1 MWLHKSLAPNMR
13 RLIQIVYEIVPDGV
27 YLESLIN
34 FWRWK
39 LLLAKNTDSHHDP
52 LNYWTIKKDNKKV
65 SWVKTLLL
73 FSIFSRSSFKKSIR
87 NKIMVDLSY
96 YLLFVPEAEQWSE
109 LDSALLLLSA
119 ILNLFFCELG
129 SMYGTCSK
137 SLLEIPMCHPW
148 PERSLR
154 SKLSK

>member
-1 MWLHKSLAPNMR
+1 MRLHRIFAPNVR

-39 LLLAKNTDSHHDP
+39 LFLAKNTDYHHDP

-87 NKIMVDLSY
+87 NKIKADLSY

-109 LDSALLLLSA
+109 LDSAFLLLSA
-119 ILNLFFCELG
+119 ILNLSFCELG
-129 SMYGTCSK
+129 SMYGK
-137 SLLEIPMCHPW
+137 V
-148 PERSLR
+148 
-154 SKLSK
+154 